1 MLEELGISFGTAL
14 ILLIALYYIIKNGVK
29 NGMKQAWRD
38 ITGEK
43 TAEDKYWESY
53 AAQFQNDCEEAN
65 ASKAEQVEVQKIQKS
80 K

>member
-1 MLEELGISFGTAL
+1 
-14 ILLIALYYIIKNGVK
+14 
-29 NGMKQAWRD
+29 MKQAWRD